1 MPTTPV
7 VNTQQ
12 ILQMGTLTEKLQ
24 QTLQNLPNVV
34 GQQVDKERELEDEL
48 KRSQVQEMDQTHF
61 LEETDPHTKQKKRV
75 RIRKKNHPKTEDDSP
90 EPPLPEDPYR
100 GKLNITV

>member
-12 ILQMGTLTEKLQ
+12 ILQMGSHTEKLQ

-34 GQQVDKERELEDEL
+34 GQQVDKERELEEKL
-48 KRSQVQEMDQTHF
+48 K
-61 LEETDPHTKQKKRV
+61 
-75 RIRKKNHPKTEDDSP
+75 
-90 EPPLPEDPYR
+90 
-100 GKLNITV
+100 KLGYIN